1 MMKYKIIII
10 AISVL
15 AILAGCKKDE
25 IDIYNG
31 NTYIYFDREG
41 EDVQEYSFAFHP
53 GIDLDTVPLIV
64 KLIGYPTD
72 YDREIGLVINESKTT
87 ADAADY
93 WLPSEF
99 VLRAGSH
106 IDSIPLV
113 LYKSE
118 KLKESKFTLYLEIKD
133 SEELRS
139 GPVPNCFAQIVFSD
153 MLAKPDWW
161 DEVVVT
167 NFLGK
172 YSDEKYRLFIEDT
185 GIADLTGM
193 SESAMRAYALIFR
206 DFLKK
211 GREEGKEFVDESG
224 DPITVPEGLYT

>member
-139 GPVPNCFAQIVFSD
+139 GPVPKLLCPNCFFRYA
-153 MLAKPDWW
+153 
-161 DEVVVT
+161 
-167 NFLGK
+167 GK
-172 YSDEKYRLFIEDT
+172 TRLVGRSSCNQFF
-185 GIADLTGM
+185 
-193 SESAMRAYALIFR
+193 RKIF
-206 DFLKK
+206 
-211 GREEGKEFVDESG
+211 
-224 DPITVPEGLYT
+224 